1 MHRVRVKI
9 EGLTS
14 PDDAVRVAEL
24 GADAIGM
31 VFAESP
37 RRVGVE
43 TAREIVAALPPWV
56 ATVGVF
62 VDAPPD
68 EVNDVVR
75 RTGLQ
80 YVQLH
85 GQETP
90 DVVASIGARCL
101 KAFRV
106 REGTCQGAAEGEAG
120 GWVDEV
126 RRWLA
131 GVEGVTNFAGVLL
144 DAYDAKMAGGT
155 GKRFNWDL
163 VAEARAAGKM
173 DGVDPIILAGGL
185 NPQCVGEAVRVARP
199 WAVDVASGAESAPGV
214 KDFDKIAALLAAV
227 RQAERG

>member
-9 EGLTS
+9 EGLTG
-14 PDDAVRVAEL
+14 PHDAVRVAEM

-37 RRVGVE
+37 RRVDV
-43 TAREIVAALPPWV
+43 TAAREIVAALPPWV

-62 VDAPPD
+62 VDASPG
-68 EVNDVVR
+68 EINDVVR

-85 GQETP
+85 GKESPNT
-90 DVVASIGARCL
+90 VARIGARCL

-106 REGTCQGAAEGEAG
+106 RGAD
-120 GWVDEV
+120 WVDEV
-126 RRWLA
+126 RGWLA
-131 GVEGVTNFAGVLL
+131 GLEGAANFAGVLL

-163 VAEARAAGKM
+163 VAEARAAGRM
-173 DGVDPIILAGGL
+173 EGVDPIILAGGL
-185 NPQCVGEAVRVARP
+185 TAECAAEAVRVGRP
-199 WAVDVASGAESAPGV
+199 WAVDVASGVESAPGV
-214 KDFDKIAALLAAV
+214 KDFDKIAAFLAAV
-227 RQAERG
+227 RQAERDG